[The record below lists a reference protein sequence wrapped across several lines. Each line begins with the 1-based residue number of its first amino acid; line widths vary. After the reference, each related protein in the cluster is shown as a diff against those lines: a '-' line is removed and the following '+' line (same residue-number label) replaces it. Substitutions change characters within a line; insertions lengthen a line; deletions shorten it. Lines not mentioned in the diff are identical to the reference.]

1 MNHYEWNYDEVQTQK
16 ILGPEEW
23 DAYDEYYYKVVN
35 QTYEL
40 TQHTMSGPKNSCRMS
55 ATPAISILNYRDMAA
70 PLFKRPTPRPGSV
83 APLTFVSTFHNGARV
98 SEWVVAPSR
107 SRIPSGTPGRV
118 GEIADAMNRGD
129 GAVARVK
136 THWTPPTTYEF
147 IASKM
152 PKEQG
157 DAYIKRAEEWIA
169 AHPPRA
175 LREPPPPLEYDMEMV
190 AVYFQKLRTMP
201 DKSELMKLWRRAGIP
216 EARIL
221 QSLAWHEKEE
231 AMADENQQKIDAIFG
246 PAEVK
251 KIKKVA
257 KVIKA
262 VKKRA

>member
-1 MNHYEWNYDEVQTQK
+1 
-16 ILGPEEW
+16 
-23 DAYDEYYYKVVN
+23 
-35 QTYEL
+35 
-40 TQHTMSGPKNSCRMS
+40 
-55 ATPAISILNYRDMAA
+55 MAA
-70 PLFKRPTPRPGSV
+70 PLFKRPIPRLARP

-98 SEWVVAPSR
+98 SEWVAAPSR

-129 GAVARVK
+129 GAVARVT

-157 DAYIKRAEEWIA
+157 EAYIKRAEEWLA
-169 AHPPRA
+169 ANPPRA
-175 LREPPPPLEYDMEMV
+175 ARATAPPLEYDTEMV
-190 AVYFQKLRTMP
+190 AAYFQKLRDMP
-201 DKSELMKLWRRAGIP
+201 DKSDLMKLWRRAGMP
-216 EARIL
+216 EARVL

-231 AMADENQQKIDAIFG
+231 AMADENQKKIDAIFG

-251 KIKKVA
+251 KVKKIA